1 MKFGSPKKKLAQFKR
16 PFIPDFMPVRTFI
29 SLAFVLVTLAVSA
42 DSSGTELSNKP
53 RLFLELAQAREAG
66 SHPRGGSKSTRK
78 EETLPTRFDTLTELL
93 GTNKELF
100 VYGAIAAFG
109 ILMMGLAIGSASS
122 NAKSK
127 TNAQLMLLKQE
138 KEKAENLAKLKSE
151 FLNQVSHELRTPL
164 AVIIGYIECITDGLY
179 GEIESKHHEI
189 LQVVAKQSTHLKN
202 MIDQI
207 LIYSRLEAGKQ
218 PLRIEE
224 LQLTKVIN
232 DLKDTFEFLCRQ
244 KGIELRWELPRDP
257 LPIRSD
263 ATRLKEV
270 VSNLL
275 QNAVKYTDRGTITVR
290 VGKHPSTDSAT
301 VEVQDTGMG
310 ISEQHLMNIFEPF
323 MQVHKTSTE
332 NARGGI
338 GLGLSIVKKHL
349 EQIGGTVTVESELG
363 KGSNFLIVLPRN
375 YDKQKSRKHWLM
387 GLLKSRPAKLQGVS
401 AALAHTEAKE
411 QKTINTRQAV
421 G

>member
-1 MKFGSPKKKLAQFKR
+1 
-16 PFIPDFMPVRTFI
+16 MPARTFI
-29 SLAFVLVTLAVSA
+29 SLAFVLGTLAVSA
-42 DSSGTELSNKP
+42 NLSAADLSNNP
-53 RLFLELAQAREAG
+53 RLVLELAQAREAG
-66 SHPRGGSKSTRK
+66 NHPRGGSKSTRK

-127 TNAQLMLLKQE
+127 TNAQLTLLKQE
-138 KEKAENLAKLKSE
+138 KEKAENLARLKAE

-179 GEIESKHHEI
+179 GEIE
-189 LQVVAKQSTHLKN
+189 STHLKN

-257 LPIRSD
+257 LSIRSD

-275 QNAVKYTDRGTITVR
+275 QNAVKYTDRGAITVR

-332 NARGGI
+332 NSRGGI

-349 EQIGGTVTVESELG
+349 EQIGGTVTVESEVG
-363 KGSNFLIVLPRN
+363 KGSSFLIVLPRN

-387 GLLKSRPAKLQGVS
+387 GLIKSRPAKLQGAS
-401 AALAHTEAKE
+401 AALAHAEAEE

>member
-1 MKFGSPKKKLAQFKR
+1 MLSRRIISITIVLIAIAVGAAPLAADTYGGPKSPLEFAQ
-16 PFIPDFMPVRTFI
+16 
-29 SLAFVLVTLAVSA
+29 S
-42 DSSGTELSNKP
+42 
-53 RLFLELAQAREAG
+53 RE
-66 SHPRGGSKSTRK
+66 SIIHPRQGTKSSRK
-78 EETLPTRFDTLTELL
+78 DEVITSRLESLTELL
-93 GTNKELF
+93 GTNKELV
-100 VYGAIAAFG
+100 VYGAIAFFG

-122 NAKSK
+122 NSK
-127 TNAQLMLLKQE
+127 NKTAAQLALLKQE

-218 PLRIEE
+218 PIRIEE
-224 LQLTKVIN
+224 IQLAKVIN

-244 KGIELRWELPRDP
+244 KGIELRWELSRDP

-270 VSNLL
+270 ISNLL
-275 QNAVKYTDRGTITVR
+275 QNAVKYTDRGSITVR
-290 VGKHPSTDSAT
+290 SKKLSTTDSVA

-310 ISEQHLMNIFEPF
+310 ISEQHLTNIFEPF

-332 NARGGI
+332 NSRGGI

-349 EQIGGTVTVESELG
+349 EQMSGTISVESEQG
-363 KGSNFLIVLPRN
+363 KGSIFRIVLPRKH
-375 YDKQKSRKHWLM
+375 DKQKSRT
-387 GLLKSRPAKLQGVS
+387 SRLIDFVRRRSSDSHREHPALTP
-401 AALAHTEAKE
+401 HTETREREAA
-411 QKTINTRQAV
+411 NT
-421 G
+421 GHILG

>member
-1 MKFGSPKKKLAQFKR
+1 MPSRHMISITIAFIAIALGVALSFADIDGRQTALLQLAQ
-16 PFIPDFMPVRTFI
+16 
-29 SLAFVLVTLAVSA
+29 S
-42 DSSGTELSNKP
+42 
-53 RLFLELAQAREAG
+53 REAITPPRQATKSSRKDDGATSRAG
-66 SHPRGGSKSTRK
+66 S
-78 EETLPTRFDTLTELL
+78 LTELL
-93 GTNKELF
+93 GANRELV
-100 VYGAIAAFG
+100 VYGAIAFFG
-109 ILMMGLAIGSASS
+109 MLMMGLAIGSVSS
-122 NAKSK
+122 NSK
-127 TNAQLMLLKQE
+127 NKTAAQLALLKQE

-218 PLRIEE
+218 PIRIEE
-224 LQLTKVIN
+224 IQLAKVIN

-244 KGIELRWELPRDP
+244 KGLELRWDLTREP
-257 LPIRSD
+257 LLIRSD

-270 VSNLL
+270 ISNLL
-275 QNAVKYTDRGTITVR
+275 QNAVKYTDRGSITVR
-290 VGKHPSTDSAT
+290 SKKLPNANSIA

-310 ISEQHLMNIFEPF
+310 ISEQHLTNIFEPF

-332 NARGGI
+332 NSRGGI

-349 EQIGGTVTVESELG
+349 DQMGGTINVESELG
-363 KGSNFLIVLPRN
+363 KGSIFRIVLPRN
-375 YDKQKSRKHWLM
+375 YDNRKSRTSRLIDFVRRRSPKAHREPIA
-387 GLLKSRPAKLQGVS
+387 LLPQAETPERKAVNTG
-401 AALAHTEAKE
+401 HT
-411 QKTINTRQAV
+411 I

>member
-1 MKFGSPKKKLAQFKR
+1 MSLRSVLCTAFALTTVAVGVLAFAADTRSSDRFLLQWVQSRGTGLHPQQGARLSPKEDIVTSQLE
-16 PFIPDFMPVRTFI
+16 
-29 SLAFVLVTLAVSA
+29 SL
-42 DSSGTELSNKP
+42 
-53 RLFLELAQAREAG
+53 
-66 SHPRGGSKSTRK
+66 TR
-78 EETLPTRFDTLTELL
+78 LL
-93 GTNKELF
+93 GANKELII
-100 VYGAIAAFG
+100 YGAIASFG

-122 NAKSK
+122 NSTSNAA
-127 TNAQLMLLKQE
+127 AQLTLLKQE
-138 KEKAENLAKLKSE
+138 KEKAEHLAKLKSE

-179 GEIESKHHEI
+179 GEVEAKHHEI

-218 PLRIEE
+218 PIRIEE
-224 LQLTKVIN
+224 LQLTKVVS

-244 KGIELRWELPRDP
+244 KGIELCWDLPRDP
-257 LPIRSD
+257 LPIHSD

-275 QNAVKYTDRGTITVR
+275 QNAVKYTDRGSITVR
-290 VGKHPSTDSAT
+290 VGNSPSADSVM

-310 ISEQHLMNIFEPF
+310 ISEQHLSGIFEPF
-323 MQVHKTSTE
+323 MQVHKTSSE
-332 NARGGI
+332 NSRGGI

-349 EQIGGTVTVESELG
+349 EQIRGTISVESELG
-363 KGSNFLIVLPRN
+363 KGSVFRIVLPRN
-375 YDKQKSRKHWLM
+375 HDRQKSRRRWLL
-387 GLLKSRPAKLQGVS
+387 GLAKKRSNANDRLAQPVLKPHIETGRQPASDGS
-401 AALAHTEAKE
+401 HM
-411 QKTINTRQAV
+411 V